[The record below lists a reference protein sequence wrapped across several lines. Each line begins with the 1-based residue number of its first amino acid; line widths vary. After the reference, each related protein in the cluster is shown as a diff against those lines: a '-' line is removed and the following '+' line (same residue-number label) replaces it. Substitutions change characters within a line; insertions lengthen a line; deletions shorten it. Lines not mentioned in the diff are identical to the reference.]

1 MRAVRLL
8 VLALSLAVLPVPG
21 AAAQAPAAPPTGS
34 ADTGVITVGPP
45 VEEASPAPAAG
56 SAQFQGPPRTL
67 RGYWHL
73 FVAFAVAWLL
83 LFGYT
88 VSLVRRFARVEREL
102 AARS

>member
-8 VLALSLAVLPVPG
+8 VLALSLAALPVSG
-21 AAAQAPAAPPTGS
+21 AAAQAPAAPPTAS

-45 VEEASPAPAAG
+45 VEAASPAPAGA
-56 SAQFQGPPRTL
+56 AFQGPPRTL

-73 FVAFAVAWLL
+73 FVAFAIAWLL

-102 AARS
+102 AARG